1 MTIADVCPDLE
12 TLSQLVDRELTPGLT
27 ITTQRHVE
35 LCPRC
40 RTRVTV
46 LERATHAGRTAAAIP
61 AAPVPS
67 PPPTDACL
75 SASLLAG
82 WVTRALAGAELRR
95 AESHLEACD
104 RCLVAAREA
113 LGTVDTLSRAPH
125 AVPVTLQAQVAAGWP
140 EPTASVTRLAIAIAR
155 TGLRLLEQHVVSPLL
170 SIEPQLV
177 ALPAHRT
184 GEVGTALGIRLRAE
198 EAEIR
203 ATLVPDDD
211 AVDVTLLLLGKTGEP
226 LTNER
231 LYLRQYGSAIFS
243 ARTDA
248 NGELRLPRLEPGLF
262 EVAFPR
268 LHTTFHLD
276 LRA

>member
-1 MTIADVCPDLE
+1 
-12 TLSQLVDRELTPGLT
+12 
-27 ITTQRHVE
+27 
-35 LCPRC
+35 
-40 RTRVTV
+40 VTV

-67 PPPTDACL
+67 PPPAVACL

-177 ALPAHRT
+177 ALPAHRS
-184 GEVGTALGIRLRAE
+184 GEDGTALSLRLCGAE
-198 EAEIR
+198 TEIR
-203 ATLVPDDD
+203 ATLVPDDG
-211 AVDVTLLLLGKTGEP
+211 AVDVTLLLLGKTGSRSP
-226 LTNER
+226 TSACTSASTER
-231 LYLRQYGSAIFS
+231 DLLGPHRRERRAPSAP
-243 ARTDA
+243 ARA
-248 NGELRLPRLEPGLF
+248 RLF
-262 EVAFPR
+262 EVASRGSTRRSISTSEPEPIASRPPR
-268 LHTTFHLD
+268 PL
-276 LRA
+276 LRCAGVRCAGRPTNPSHHPPP